1 MCLLL
6 LLPLARAFLWQPLRA
21 LTRQVVHIIN
31 QSIFL
36 RCLWFVIEKRTH
48 NLAKTIFSLD
58 FDDLKVSRKWSSTSS
73 FGKSLEFLAGNSN
86 EFWRVNQ
93 MFDDEKLA
101 RTSFDRS
108 NKTDSEYL
116 TAVPIKSVQISAILS
131 SSAFYKL
138 LPISQLHS
146 CKFTTVNYC

>member
-1 MCLLL
+1 MSMV
-6 LLPLARAFLWQPLRA
+6 RHRKKDSQSSKDDFLFGLRR
-21 LTRQVVHIIN
+21 LEGFPEMVVD
-31 QSIFL
+31 IFVWEVF
-36 RCLWFVIEKRTH
+36 RV
-48 NLAKTIFSLD
+48 
-58 FDDLKVSRKWSSTSS
+58 
-73 FGKSLEFLAGNSN
+73 LAGNSN
-86 EFWRVNQ
+86 DFWRVNQ

-116 TAVPIKSVQISAILS
+116 TAVPIKSVQISAIVS

-138 LPISQLHS
+138 LPISQLYS